1 MTVSEI
7 LYSID
12 NSYRRF
18 YHSETAHKPTKS
30 NQSSKGLI
38 MTNHLRQKLSKQ
50 EPVFGVSFMEFQSV
64 GWTTVFA
71 HCGFDFL
78 FIDMEHSM
86 RSIERIGD
94 LIWSAVHAGI
104 NPVIRVPSP
113 QRFYISRVL
122 DAGANS
128 FIVPRVETIEQVESA
143 IQFALYPPEGDRSL
157 AGSGR
162 NFNLL
167 PQKDLKQ
174 ATKTSNQETLI
185 SIQIE
190 TTKGLD
196 NIEEIVKHP
205 RIDMVFIGPADLS
218 LTLGIPGQF
227 DHRDFVN
234 AVDRII
240 EVTLRHGHSVGMQSM
255 NVDYSKKM
263 MKKGLRFV
271 CCGGAIGLIRQHGA
285 EMVKQ
290 LKDTEL

>member
-1 MTVSEI
+1 MI
-7 LYSID
+7 
-12 NSYRRF
+12 
-18 YHSETAHKPTKS
+18 
-30 NQSSKGLI
+30 NQVK
-38 MTNHLRQKLSKQ
+38 QKLSKQ
-50 EPVFGVSFMEFQSV
+50 ESVFGLSYMEFQSV
-64 GWTTVFA
+64 GWITIFA

-78 FIDMEHSM
+78 FIDMEHST

-94 LIWSAVHAGI
+94 LIWAAVHAGI

-128 FIVPRVETIEQVESA
+128 FIVPRVETIEQVEST
-143 IQFALYPPEGDRSL
+143 IQYALYPPEGDRSL

-162 NFNLL
+162 NFDLL

-190 TTKGLD
+190 TKKALE

-227 DHRDFVN
+227 DHPDFVD
-234 AVDRII
+234 AVDRILD
-240 EVTLRHGHSVGMQSM
+240 VTRRDGHSIGMQSM
-255 NVDYSKKM
+255 NVDYSKNM

-271 CCGGAIGLIRQHGA
+271 CCGGAISLIRQYGT
-285 EMVKQ
+285 EMVRQ